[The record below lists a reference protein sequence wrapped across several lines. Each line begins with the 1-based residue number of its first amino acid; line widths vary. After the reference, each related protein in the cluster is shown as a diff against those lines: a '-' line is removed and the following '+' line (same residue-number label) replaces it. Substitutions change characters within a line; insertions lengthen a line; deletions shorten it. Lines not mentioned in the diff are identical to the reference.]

1 MTYYKDTFQATA
13 HEIRY
18 ERPEPEVLGIEFAE
32 GFTREDYVEQIER
45 EYEAREKAYAREMA
59 KFHKAMNEGTEH
71 ETTLGKG
78 LIGKNINTLAEA
90 MRKIA
95 SESSRGRPTAL
106 KRFLTEVYSNYEQI
120 AVHTLEG
127 CVKGMTDVRPLTD
140 VAIDIIIGIEDEMNF
155 AILERLH
162 GGIAKATQARMST
175 KRDIKHRRESLKWA
189 VKYQAEM
196 DWVRLSV
203 EERVHY
209 GHALIVL
216 ATTELGWF
224 KAARRRDQSTGHNRD
239 YLIAQDNFMWLLEEA
254 QQELAR
260 LARPSYAPMVV
271 PPRKWSPEAV
281 RRGAYI
287 TPASK
292 PLSMIKT
299 QNKAYLRELQT
310 AGMEKVYDALNRIQ
324 ETPVRINKT
333 ILNWL
338 ETFIEQQ
345 LPWAMD
351 IDLPAMHKLDI
362 KDYTPAKPEG
372 LADDDYRVKEYQ
384 AACREFYVME
394 ATERA
399 KFSAM
404 LSVLEM
410 ARGVAHKDRF
420 FVPWQGDTRMRVYP
434 VSKLNFQGADYVK
447 ALCQFADGVAL
458 GKHGMKWLMIHMA
471 NLMGVDKVT
480 FEERVKWVEA
490 HKEQIIALAKDPRD
504 CRDFLMSADKPMQ
517 AIACATEL
525 AEAWSMKNAEEF
537 VSYIPIAL
545 DGSCSGLQILG
556 AALRCEKTGEHVNL
570 IPAGRVADI
579 YRVVSDIVTSE
590 FKSMVEGCESKE
602 DAEAL
607 ATEKALEVY
616 LEARDGDASN
626 FEKALELAKA
636 HAIRED
642 KEKGIEKEAGYITE
656 MRKVY
661 RSYTEAYA
669 WLQFGIDRSTVKRN
683 VMTYCYGSA
692 QFGFKEQ
699 CMEDIIH
706 PAYMEYKQK
715 KNRGE
720 DAVWHFHGNGS
731 AAAALMA
738 KHAYA
743 AVKRTVLRAAQ
754 AMDWMQKAAYL
765 IAQDNAPVRWTT
777 PLGFPVLQEYRVTKE
792 QVVNCITLGQRRQ
805 LHVRIDTL
813 DYDKN
818 KAKNSIA
825 PNVVHSLDSCHLQ
838 SLVNMAYEKH
848 GIKHFALIH
857 DSFGTHAG
865 NTEVFFKVIRE
876 AMVEMFENTDVF
888 AELEQ
893 EFKLQCNPEKHDKFL
908 ALPEY
913 GNLDL
918 HGIIESDF
926 AFA

>member
-1 MTYYKDTFQATA
+1 MNLSTFKDTYTATA

-18 ERPEPEVLGIEFAE
+18 ERPEPEVIGVKFAE
-32 GFTREDYVEQIER
+32 GFSRQDYVDQINL
-45 EYEAREKAYAREMA
+45 EYEAREKAYAREMLR
-59 KFHKAMNEGTEH
+59 FHKSMSEGTEH

-78 LIGKNINTLAEA
+78 LIGQNIATLANALRAEHG
-90 MRKIA
+90 RTT
-95 SESSRGRPTAL
+95 RGRQNAL
-106 KRFLTEVYSNYEQI
+106 KRLMEHYANYEHL
-120 AVHTLEG
+120 AVHTLEA
-127 CVKGMTDVRPLTD
+127 CVRGITEVRPL
-140 VAIDIIIGIEDEMNF
+140 VEIAISLVTSIEDELNF
-155 AILERLH
+155 SILERQH
-162 GGIAKATQARMST
+162 GNIARNVKARIQT
-175 KRDIKHRRESLKWA
+175 KRDIKHRRETLKWA
-189 VKYQAEM
+189 VKYQAEQ
-196 DWVRLSV
+196 DWVRFTTD
-203 EERVHY
+203 ERVHF
-209 GHALIVL
+209 GHALIAL
-216 ATTELGWF
+216 AATTLGWF
-224 KAARRRDQSTGHNRD
+224 KAEQRIEGGHKRI
-239 YLIAQDNFMWLLEEA
+239 YLIAQDNFMWLLEET
-254 QQELAR
+254 QREIAR
-260 LARPSYAPMVV
+260 LARPTYAPMVV
-271 PPRKWSPEAV
+271 PPRKWSPETV
-281 RRGAYI
+281 RRGAYL
-287 TPASK
+287 TPAGR

-299 QNKAYLRELQT
+299 RNKSYLRELQT

-333 ILNWL
+333 IYNWL
-338 ETFIEQQ
+338 DTFLMQQ

-351 IDLPAMHKLDI
+351 IGLPAMHKLDI
-362 KDYTPAKPEG
+362 KDYTPTQPEG
-372 LADDDYRVKEYQ
+372 LPDSDYRVKEYQ
-384 AACREFYVME
+384 KACREFYLME
-394 ATERA
+394 ASERS
-399 KFSAM
+399 KLSAM
-404 LSVLEM
+404 LGMMEM
-410 ARGVAHKDRF
+410 AKSYLDRDRF

-458 GKHGMKWLMIHMA
+458 GKHGLKWLMIHMA

-480 FEERVKWVEA
+480 FEERVKWVKE
-490 HKEQIIALAKDPRD
+490 HKAQIIALAKDPRE

-525 AEAWSMKNAEEF
+525 AEAWSMKNHEEF

-579 YRVVSDIVTSE
+579 YRVVADIVTNE
-590 FKSMVEGCESKE
+590 FKSMVGECKSKE

-607 ATEKALEVY
+607 AAQKALEVFT
-616 LEARDGDASN
+616 AAHDGDATN
-626 FEKALELAKA
+626 FDAALALAKE
-636 HAIRED
+636 HAVRED
-642 KEKGIEKEAGYITE
+642 KEKGTEKEASFITE

-661 RSYTEAYA
+661 RAYTEAYA
-669 WLQFGIDRSTVKRN
+669 WLQFGINRGTVKRN

-699 CMEDIIH
+699 CMEDIIY

-720 DAVWHFHGNGS
+720 DAEWHFHGNGS

-792 QVVNCITLGQRRQ
+792 VTVDCVIFGKRRQ
-805 LHVRIDTL
+805 LNIREESL

-838 SLVNMAYEKH
+838 SLVNLAYEKH

-893 EFKLQCNPEKHDKFL
+893 EFKAQCNPEKHDQFL
-908 ALPEY
+908 KLPEY

-918 HGIIESDF
+918 HGILESDF